1 MDERLKKALEFS
13 NFQKTFY
20 VKRETLREKL
30 EARLLYGFSGGLF
43 KIDQSLLNF
52 VQMMIDQG
60 RVDGVPIIDANGN
73 PILISDVVKFKDEIF
88 GRYFE
93 ATLDYF
99 NEYEKIKKTR
109 SVEKLINYE

>member
-13 NFQKTFY
+13 NFKKTFS
-20 VKRETLREKL
+20 VKREALREKL
-30 EARLLYGFSGGLF
+30 EAKLLYGYSGGLF

-52 VQMMIDQG
+52 VQMMIDHD
-60 RVDGVPIIDANGN
+60 RTTGVPIIDSNGN
-73 PILISDVVKFKDEIF
+73 PILIADVIKFKDEIF
-88 GRYFE
+88 DRYFE

-109 SVEKLINYE
+109 TVEKLVDYE